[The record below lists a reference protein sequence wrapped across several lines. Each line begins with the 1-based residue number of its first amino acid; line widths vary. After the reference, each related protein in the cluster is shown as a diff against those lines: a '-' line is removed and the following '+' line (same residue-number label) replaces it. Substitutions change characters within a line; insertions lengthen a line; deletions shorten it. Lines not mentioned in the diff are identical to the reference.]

1 MITDLNSL
9 YFSDVTYKLDLALN
23 LYRKY
28 QAGFDSDRWIRQEL
42 NRLDDLIDALQQKM
56 ASLAMFSIC
65 TECGRKSGG
74 GCCSAFMAGETDS
87 ILILIN
93 LLLGV
98 DVDFQQDNGP
108 ECVYLGDNGCIF
120 KAKPMFCLNY
130 NCSAIYEINPGTEIA
145 EMEEAAGNVLR
156 QQYKVE
162 QHLLRYLV

>member
-1 MITDLNSL
+1 
-9 YFSDVTYKLDLALN
+9 
-23 LYRKY
+23 
-28 QAGFDSDRWIRQEL
+28 
-42 NRLDDLIDALQQKM
+42 
-56 ASLAMFSIC
+56 
-65 TECGRKSGG
+65 
-74 GCCSAFMAGETDS
+74 
-87 ILILIN
+87 
-93 LLLGV
+93 
-98 DVDFQQDNGP
+98 